1 MIGFDGKWRFILK
14 DMDIALAV
22 CVNRDLGYMSH
33 VYTDFFQ
40 VLNKDRN
47 CFQTEG
53 MFWSLMNNSSFR
65 KMFYEDVCEL
75 MSLTCSTEELM
86 RLISEMENA
95 YATEIGIY
103 LGYYGQETAAQW
115 DAAIERM
122 RVFAEGRAEYV
133 VEDLKEAANKELIR
147 VTVKAAEGGS
157 ITIGRTTLKLDR
169 DQVIWVVKGAEMN
182 YSAQPDAGYT
192 FVSLDK
198 SSFSATIRPGD
209 QTMNVREEGVILT
222 PVFRK
227 TGNTPGKPALADRV
241 CINEIGYSGSHAVNG
256 SDWIE
261 LYNPTGSEISLKGM
275 QISQGEK
282 TMVLPDIR
290 IPAGGFTVL
299 LCDGKGTGRHM
310 NFKISFGETVTL
322 RDAEGK
328 KLDQVKIDC
337 ASSREHPGRYPD
349 GGELIMMS
357 NAELTPGYSN
367 VHITYDPVRVPER
380 AKNTYLINGAFFDA
394 AGKMENGRVN
404 RTELIRALGGTD
416 AAKNYVLSL
425 GNSTTVDWKAFLDKF
440 PGRKY
445 KVEASGTYILYLQ

>member
-1 MIGFDGKWRFILK
+1 M
-14 DMDIALAV
+14 
-22 CVNRDLGYMSH
+22 
-33 VYTDFFQ
+33 
-40 VLNKDRN
+40 
-47 CFQTEG
+47 
-53 MFWSLMNNSSFR
+53 
-65 KMFYEDVCEL
+65 
-75 MSLTCSTEELM
+75 
-86 RLISEMENA
+86 
-95 YATEIGIY
+95 
-103 LGYYGQETAAQW
+103 
-115 DAAIERM
+115 
-122 RVFAEGRAEYV
+122 
-133 VEDLKEAANKELIR
+133 
-147 VTVKAAEGGS
+147 TVKAAEGGS